1 MVAFINEGLFS
12 FQTKTEMNTQGH
24 SIMQLMVA
32 SSNFL
37 VTYAKGSKMDKYH
50 NPKDPKIINKQH
62 DIDMRNNPK
71 IEPIN
76 RELVSINY
84 INDKIAENPTLLQ
97 DQATSIKVVDN
108 VKGIPT
114 VSVRCLRP
122 ESQNKSNLFVIAFPF
137 NGMLLPIP
145 EDPCYRIYK
154 GMIIPSVRPFYFNGR
169 RYRKI
174 LYLVVE
180 PHMALFNPE
189 HKHHK
194 DVISVKLDSYAI
206 YKDRETGDEK
216 TNHETLTVNIQENT
230 SEAVWEYDTM
240 DESYRIAPNVDT
252 PLWTTFKFEPKAE
265 KPRKNTG
272 KVDGGDSDDS
282 FTPKK
287 RFNNSKPKNGQRA
300 GYIEGNT
307 YVTTN
312 KHGIRKEVPLKS
324 SNHRKNDLDRMMQ
337 ESGMF
342 DHDEIYNKRQNGNRK
357 GKKRN
362 NNREDYWN

>member
-1 MVAFINEGLFS
+1 MVSFINEGLFS
-12 FQTKTEMNTQGH
+12 FQSKTDKDSQDHT
-24 SIMQLMVA
+24 IMQLQIA

-50 NPKDPKIINKQH
+50 NPKEAMNINKNH

-76 RELVSINY
+76 RELVMINY
-84 INDKIAENPTLLQ
+84 VNDKIIDEPSLLCE
-97 DQATSIKVVDN
+97 QATSIKVVDN
-108 VKGIPT
+108 NKGVPT

-122 ESQNKSNLFVIAFPF
+122 DSQNKSNLFVIAFPF

-154 GMIIPSVRPFYFNGR
+154 GMIIPSVRPFYYNGR

-180 PHMALFNPE
+180 PHMALFNPD
-189 HKHHK
+189 HKHHR
-194 DVISVKLDSYAI
+194 DSITIKLDSYAI
-206 YKDRETGDEK
+206 YKDRDTGDEK
-216 TNHETLTVNIQENT
+216 TNHETLTISIQENS
-230 SEAVWEYDTM
+230 SESVWDYDTM
-240 DESYRIAPNVDT
+240 DESYRITPNADT
-252 PLWTTFKFEPKAE
+252 PLWTTFKFEPKSD
-265 KPRKNTG
+265 KSRKNMG
-272 KVDGGDSDDS
+272 KIDGGDYDS
-282 FTPKK
+282 QITPKK
-287 RFNNSKPKNGQRA
+287 RLNNKPKNGQRA
-300 GYIEGNT
+300 GYVEGNT

-324 SNHRKNDLDRMMQ
+324 SNHKRNDLDRMMQ

-342 DHDEIYNKRQNGNRK
+342 DHDDEIYNKRQNGNRK

-362 NNREDYWN
+362 NNRNDYWN